1 MFPSLNVLCRFQCFY
16 NVSMQMYKN
25 DLAKHLNLNK
35 NEVKTRKNTW
45 FKSDVEKSEKSVFL
59 T

>member
-1 MFPSLNVLCRFQCFY
+1 
-16 NVSMQMYKN
+16 MYKN